1 MLQARIKEQEARSR
15 QLEQELEEMTRKHAE
30 AEAQWRKKLSSA
42 SASRKERLDEREEK
56 SGVDAPRYDEQ
67 RLNRIDDRGN
77 LRTSSYDEERL
88 DKKDKRERRQQR
100 KISDEYSNE
109 KDDELMYGQK
119 IRDAGS
125 YHDEVEGERKR
136 SRQHVSYTDF
146 DTGESYISRTE
157 SSLRDERRNRPL
169 HPDNAEL
176 NSRDGPSESALRD
189 RKRHEKSHKKSRKTR
204 ERNVDSEPVIT
215 KTNAAVTEAVQVVR
229 DDEVFRLSRGRIELL
244 ESEKSALMELNT
256 SLQEENKAL
265 KQLSLSLQ
273 KGTGEM
279 INYSGFSFPNAA

>member
-30 AEAQWRKKLSSA
+30 AEAQWRKKLSSV
-42 SASRKERLDEREEK
+42 SAETAGAGRKERLDEREQK
-56 SGVDAPRYDEQ
+56 SGVNPPRYDEQ

-88 DKKDKRERRQQR
+88 DKKDKKERRQQR

-109 KDDELMYGQK
+109 NDDELMYGQK
-119 IRDAGS
+119 NRGVGAR
-125 YHDEVEGERKR
+125 HDEVEGERKR
-136 SRQHVSYTDF
+136 SRQHVSYTEV

-157 SSLRDERRNRPL
+157 SSLRDERRSRQL
-169 HPDNAEL
+169 HPNNADL
-176 NSRDGPSESALRD
+176 NSRDGTSSPLRD

-204 ERNVDSEPVIT
+204 ERTVDSETVIT

-256 SLQEENKAL
+256 SLQEKNKAL

-273 KGTGEM
+273 KGTGEL
-279 INYSGFSFPNAA
+279 IN

>member
-30 AEAQWRKKLSSA
+30 AEAQWRKKLSSV
-42 SASRKERLDEREEK
+42 SAETAGAGRKERLDEREQK
-56 SGVDAPRYDEQ
+56 SGVNPPRYDEQ

-88 DKKDKRERRQQR
+88 DKKDKKERRQQR

-109 KDDELMYGQK
+109 NDDELMYGQK
-119 IRDAGS
+119 NRGVGAR
-125 YHDEVEGERKR
+125 HDEVEGERKR
-136 SRQHVSYTDF
+136 SRQHVSYTEV

-157 SSLRDERRNRPL
+157 SSLRDERRGRQL
-169 HPDNAEL
+169 HPNNADL
-176 NSRDGPSESALRD
+176 NSRDGTSSPLRD

-204 ERNVDSEPVIT
+204 ERTVDSETVIT

-273 KGTGEM
+273 KGTGEL
-279 INYSGFSFPNAA
+279 IN

>member
-30 AEAQWRKKLSSA
+30 AEAQWRKKLSSV
-42 SASRKERLDEREEK
+42 SAETAGAGRKERLDEREQK
-56 SGVDAPRYDEQ
+56 SGVNAPRYDEQ

-88 DKKDKRERRQQR
+88 DKKDKKERRQQR

-109 KDDELMYGQK
+109 NDGELMYGQK
-119 IRDAGS
+119 NRGVGAR
-125 YHDEVEGERKR
+125 HDEVEGERKR
-136 SRQHVSYTDF
+136 SRQHVSYTEV

-157 SSLRDERRNRPL
+157 SSLRDERRSRQL
-169 HPDNAEL
+169 HPNNADL
-176 NSRDGPSESALRD
+176 NSRDGTSSPLRD

-204 ERNVDSEPVIT
+204 ERTVDSETVIT

-256 SLQEENKAL
+256 SLQEENKVL

-273 KGTGEM
+273 KGTGEL
-279 INYSGFSFPNAA
+279 IN

>member
-30 AEAQWRKKLSSA
+30 AEAQWRKKLSSV
-42 SASRKERLDEREEK
+42 SAETAGAGRKERLDEREQK
-56 SGVDAPRYDEQ
+56 SGVNAPRYDEQ

-88 DKKDKRERRQQR
+88 DKKDKKERRQQR

-109 KDDELMYGQK
+109 NDDELMYGQK
-119 IRDAGS
+119 NRGVGAR
-125 YHDEVEGERKR
+125 HDEVEGERKR
-136 SRQHVSYTDF
+136 SRQHVSYTEV

-157 SSLRDERRNRPL
+157 SSLRDERRSRQL
-169 HPDNAEL
+169 HPNNADL
-176 NSRDGPSESALRD
+176 NSRDGTSSPLRG

-204 ERNVDSEPVIT
+204 ERTVDSETVIT

-273 KGTGEM
+273 KGTGEL
-279 INYSGFSFPNAA
+279 IN

>member
-30 AEAQWRKKLSSA
+30 AETQRRKKLSSA
-42 SASRKERLDEREEK
+42 SASRKERLDEREER

-119 IRDAGS
+119 IRGTGS
-125 YHDEVEGERKR
+125 YHDEVEGERRR

-204 ERNVDSEPVIT
+204 ERNVDSEPVVT
-215 KTNAAVTEAVQVVR
+215 KTNAAVSEAVQVVR

-279 INYSGFSFPNAA
+279 IN

>member
-30 AEAQWRKKLSSA
+30 AETQWRKKLSSV
-42 SASRKERLDEREEK
+42 SAETAAAVRKERLDEREQK
-56 SGVDAPRYDEQ
+56 SGVNPPRYDEQ

-88 DKKDKRERRQQR
+88 EKKDKRERRQQR

-109 KDDELMYGQK
+109 NDDDLMYGQK
-119 IRDAGS
+119 NRGTGA

-136 SRQHVSYTDF
+136 SRQHVSHTDV

-157 SSLRDERRNRPL
+157 SSLRDERRSRQL
-169 HPDNAEL
+169 HPNNTDL
-176 NSRDGPSESALRD
+176 NSRDGTSQSPLRD

-204 ERNVDSEPVIT
+204 ERTVDSETVIT

-273 KGTGEM
+273 KGTGEL
-279 INYSGFSFPNAA
+279 IN

>member
-30 AEAQWRKKLSSA
+30 AEAQWRKKLSSV
-42 SASRKERLDEREEK
+42 SAETAGAGRKERLDEREQK
-56 SGVDAPRYDEQ
+56 SGVNAPRYDEQ

-88 DKKDKRERRQQR
+88 DKKDKKERRQQR

-109 KDDELMYGQK
+109 NDDELMYGQK
-119 IRDAGS
+119 NRGVGAR
-125 YHDEVEGERKR
+125 HDEVEGERKR
-136 SRQHVSYTDF
+136 SRQHVSYTEV

-157 SSLRDERRNRPL
+157 SSLRDERRSRQL
-169 HPDNAEL
+169 HPNNADL
-176 NSRDGPSESALRD
+176 NSRDGTSSPLRD

-204 ERNVDSEPVIT
+204 ERTVDSETVIT

-273 KGTGEM
+273 KGTGEL
-279 INYSGFSFPNAA
+279 IN

>member
-30 AEAQWRKKLSSA
+30 AEAQWRKKLSSVLGETVGA
-42 SASRKERLDEREEK
+42 GSKERLDEREQK
-56 SGVDAPRYDEQ
+56 SGVNPPRYDEQ

-88 DKKDKRERRQQR
+88 DKRDKRERRQQR
-100 KISDEYSNE
+100 KISDEYLNGN
-109 KDDELMYGQK
+109 DDELMYGQK
-119 IRDAGS
+119 NRGAGA

-136 SRQHVSYTDF
+136 SRQRVSYTDV

-157 SSLRDERRNRPL
+157 SPLRDERRSRQL
-169 HPDNAEL
+169 HPNNTDL
-176 NSRDGPSESALRD
+176 NSRDGTSQSPLRD

-204 ERNVDSEPVIT
+204 ERTVDSETVIT

-273 KGTGEM
+273 KGTGEL
-279 INYSGFSFPNAA
+279 IN

>member
-15 QLEQELEEMTRKHAE
+15 QLEQELEEMTKKHAE
-30 AEAQWRKKLSSA
+30 AEAQWREKLSSVSGETA
-42 SASRKERLDEREEK
+42 GAGSKERLDEREQK
-56 SGVDAPRYDEQ
+56 SGVSAPRYDEQ
-67 RLNRIDDRGN
+67 RLNSIDDRGN
-77 LRTSSYDEERL
+77 LRTSNYGEERL

-100 KISDEYSNE
+100 KMILSGEYLHEN
-109 KDDELMYGQK
+109 DDELMCGQK
-119 IRDAGS
+119 NRGAGAH
-125 YHDEVEGERKR
+125 HDEVEGERKR

-157 SSLRDERRNRPL
+157 SSLRDERRSRQLQPN
-169 HPDNAEL
+169 NADL
-176 NSRDGPSESALRD
+176 NSRDGPSQSPLRD

-204 ERNVDSEPVIT
+204 ERTVDSETAIT

-273 KGTGEM
+273 KGTGELV
-279 INYSGFSFPNAA
+279 

>member
-1 MLQARIKEQEARSR
+1 MLQARIKEQQARSR
-15 QLEQELEEMTRKHAE
+15 QLEQELEEMTRRHAE
-30 AEAQWRKKLSSA
+30 AEAQWRKKLSSV
-42 SASRKERLDEREEK
+42 SAETAAAGRKERLDEREQK
-56 SGVDAPRYDEQ
+56 SGVNPPRYDEQ

-88 DKKDKRERRQQR
+88 EKKDKRERRQQR

-109 KDDELMYGQK
+109 NDDDLMYGQK
-119 IRDAGS
+119 NRGTGA

-136 SRQHVSYTDF
+136 SRQHVSYTDV

-157 SSLRDERRNRPL
+157 SSLRDERRSRQL
-169 HPDNAEL
+169 HPNNTDL
-176 NSRDGPSESALRD
+176 NSRDGTSQSPLRD

-204 ERNVDSEPVIT
+204 ERTVDSETVIT

-229 DDEVFRLSRGRIELL
+229 DDEVFRLSRGRIESL

-273 KGTGEM
+273 KGTGEL
-279 INYSGFSFPNAA
+279 IN